1 MQTNLVL
8 FVLSKGG
15 SPPAVWPLSQTV
27 DEESGMLVEIEEEEA
42 VKWLLWEWS
51 NNGRV
56 GVG

>member
-1 MQTNLVL
+1 M
-8 FVLSKGG
+8 
-15 SPPAVWPLSQTV
+15 VWPLSQTV
-27 DEESGMLVEIEEEEA
+27 DEESAMLVEIEEEEA

>member
-1 MQTNLVL
+1 MVL

-15 SPPAVWPLSQTV
+15 SPPAVCPLSQTV
-27 DEESGMLVEIEEEEA
+27 DEESAMVVEIEEEEA